1 MHDFEHGEGLGPFRP
16 PSEAV
21 VVVRSPEVVHEA
33 GRGGAGEEEGEGEDE
48 EMAPEKGGEDVVG
61 EEVELEGGE
70 AAGGGVGEGR
80 GGLLGVAVETFPLE
94 GLAAGRSDVGH
105 GGAATGER
113 RTGRTGDTHSAD
125 GHGTSMDG
133 NAERASF
140 VLRGQDR
147 KPPLGQNYDTQSATL
162 KAHPK
167 HTQSTF
173 KAQQTTSECIIY
185 I

>member
-21 VVVRSPEVVHEA
+21 VVVRAPEVVHEA

-140 VLRGQDR
+140 VLRDR
-147 KPPLGQNYDTQSATL
+147 IANLHSDRTTTQSATL